1 MERKIEKA
9 LLPKVNYP
17 DFQDIDPD
25 NVLSSLR
32 TIIKE
37 VRTGIKERLEEDNL
51 SFENLV
57 KHREELED
65 ELNKFWAP
73 VSHLN
78 AVSNNEAI
86 RKVHSEGL
94 VEITNLQT
102 EIDQNSDLYAA
113 YRQIENGD
121 YFSHLKIPEQ
131 KVVLNAIRDFHLSG
145 IDLPVDQKE
154 KLSELKKEISILGT
168 DFSNNVLDSTQ
179 AWNKQVSDVS
189 ELSGIPENALA
200 LMKQAAEN
208 KALDGYLLTLEMP
221 CYRSVI
227 VHCDNRRLREE
238 LYMAYGTRATEF
250 GPGAAEFDNS
260 AIVPRLLNARRKLAD
275 ILGFKNYAEL
285 STSKKMAESPEQ
297 IISFLRELAHK
308 SKPQALGELK
318 AIRDYAKKIDD
329 MDELEPW
336 DVAYYSEK
344 LRQDLFDISED
355 FLRSYFPVPKVLT
368 GLYEVINRLFD
379 LNVKEI
385 YSVSKWHDDVQTFE
399 ISRNGKVIAGFY
411 LDLYA
416 RENKRGGAWMA
427 ECMVRRSEKS
437 DKLQLPVAFLTCN
450 FSGPVGNKS
459 ALLSHEEVITLFHE
473 FGHGLH
479 HMLTQIDVAPVSG
492 INGVSWDA
500 IELPSQFM
508 ENYCWEKEALAFI
521 SGHIDSG
528 DPLPDYLLEKLIA
541 ARNFNSAMAMVRQL
555 EFALFDMR
563 LHVEFDPD
571 QENQVERLMQEV
583 REEVAVVNPPQ
594 KYSFENSFS
603 HIFSGGYAAG
613 YYSYKWAEVLSAD
626 AYSKF
631 QESGVFNRQ
640 TGERFLA
647 SILERGGSVDASDL
661 FFEFMGREPRID
673 ALLEQ
678 NGIS

>member
-1 MERKIEKA
+1 MEKA
-9 LLPKVNYP
+9 LVPKMNYP

-32 TIIKE
+32 NIIKE
-37 VRTGIKERLEEDNL
+37 IRAGIKERLEEDNL

-86 RKVHSEGL
+86 RKAHSEGL

-121 YFSHLKIPEQ
+121 FFSHLKVPEQ
-131 KVVLNAIRDFHLSG
+131 KVVLNAIRDFHLTG
-145 IDLPVDQKE
+145 IDLPVDQKK

-189 ELSGIPENALA
+189 ELSGVPENALA
-200 LMKQAAEN
+200 LMKQAAKN
-208 KALDGYLLTLEMP
+208 KELDGYLLTLEMP
-221 CYRSVI
+221 CYRAVI

-238 LYMAYGTRATEF
+238 LYMVYGTRATEF

-260 AIVPRLLNARRKLAD
+260 GIVPRLLNARRKLAD

-297 IISFLRELAHK
+297 IISFLRELSHRA
-308 SKPQALGELK
+308 KPQALGELK
-318 AIRDYAKKIDD
+318 AVRDYAKKIDD

-336 DVAYYSEK
+336 DVTYYSEK

-355 FLRSYFPVPKVLT
+355 FLRPYFPVPKVLT

-385 YSVSKWHDDVQTFE
+385 FSVSKWHDDVQTFE
-399 ISRNGKVIAGFY
+399 ISRNGMVIAGFY

-437 DKLQLPVAFLTCN
+437 DMLQLPVAFLTCN

-500 IELPSQFM
+500 VELPSQFM

-528 DPLPDYLLEKLIA
+528 NPLPDHLLEKLIE

-571 QENQVERLMQEV
+571 QENQVERIMQEV
-583 REEVAVVNPPQ
+583 REEVAVVKPPQ
-594 KYSFENSFS
+594 GYSFENSFS